1 MPTNTLKGHTFEV
14 NDEGFLTNRDQWSEE
29 LAAELAALVDVELDD
44 AHWAPLRFMRQDSAR
59 TGDTPTLRR
68 LQTVGGFD
76 VKELYRLYPGKPVKM
91 MAWLAGLPKP
101 VGCV

>member
-59 TGDTPTLRR
+59 TGVTPTLRR

-91 MAWLAGLPKP
+91 MARLAGLPKP

>member
-44 AHWAPLRFMRQDSAR
+44 AHWAPLRFMR
-59 TGDTPTLRR
+59 
-68 LQTVGGFD
+68 
-76 VKELYRLYPGKPVKM
+76 
-91 MAWLAGLPKP
+91 
-101 VGCV
+101 

>member
-44 AHWAPLRFMRQDSAR
+44 APWAPLRFMRQDSAR
-59 TGDTPTLRR
+59 TGVTPTLRR